1 MKFMVETSARHIHL
15 TQESVEKLFGAG
27 HQLQPRKNLS
37 YPGIYACHERLTVVG
52 PKRSIENIS
61 VLGPCRTAD
70 QVELSGSDART
81 LGIDAPIRESGH
93 LAGSGACKLI
103 GPAGEIDLS
112 EGVIIAKRHIHVT
125 DVDAE
130 KMGIENGQIVKVALG
145 GPERRLIFDDVV
157 VRVNH
162 GGITTMHID
171 TDESQAAGS
180 PTEGEIVFDGEKI
193 NGLPT
198 HIIAQKGIARTFQN
212 IRLFGDLSVYDNLLT
227 ACQKNITYSLFHGF
241 LRTPN
246 CRRQE
251 KAARA
256 ECDALL
262 EEMELT
268 TQSGQ
273 KASNLPYG
281 MQRKLEIA
289 RALATHPKVLLLD
302 EPAAGMNEEESVQL
316 SAFIRNIRDSRDL
329 TIVIIDH
336 HMDVIMSICDRVS
349 VLNFGTLLA
358 DGEPSEIQSN
368 PEVIAAYLGVDE

>member
-81 LGIDAPIRESGH
+81 LG
-93 LAGSGACKLI
+93 I

-180 PTEGEIVFDGEKI
+180 PTEGEIV
-193 NGLPT
+193 
-198 HIIAQKGIARTFQN
+198 
-212 IRLFGDLSVYDNLLT
+212 Y
-227 ACQKNITYSLFHGF
+227 
-241 LRTPN
+241 
-246 CRRQE
+246 
-251 KAARA
+251 
-256 ECDALL
+256 
-262 EEMELT
+262 
-268 TQSGQ
+268 
-273 KASNLPYG
+273 
-281 MQRKLEIA
+281 
-289 RALATHPKVLLLD
+289 
-302 EPAAGMNEEESVQL
+302 
-316 SAFIRNIRDSRDL
+316 
-329 TIVIIDH
+329 
-336 HMDVIMSICDRVS
+336 
-349 VLNFGTLLA
+349 
-358 DGEPSEIQSN
+358 
-368 PEVIAAYLGVDE
+368 